1 MPFLSSGTGGC
12 QVIVAVLLCVVGTSM
27 FMGGES
33 GSMHVQEDM
42 QAGRERRG
50 HKNEATEIF
59 FYCDNSLD

>member
-1 MPFLSSGTGGC
+1 M
-12 QVIVAVLLCVVGTSM
+12 IVAVLLCVVGTSM

-42 QAGRERRG
+42 EAGGQRRG
-50 HKNEATEIF
+50 CKNEATEIF